1 MSLSSNAL
9 LVTGLIALVVLG
21 GFLAFRAPS
30 AIAAEPILITK
41 PSQHS
46 AAETL
51 NRLTKIMES
60 KGITIFARVDHA
72 AGAAKIGTEMPAT
85 ELLIF
90 GNPKL
95 GTPLMTANRSIGI
108 DLPLK
113 ALSWTDA
120 DGKTYLSYTAP
131 ATLKAR
137 WSIKDRDAVFEKITG
152 ALDKMTNAATGE

>member
-1 MSLSSNAL
+1 MSLTSNSL
-9 LVTGLIALVVLG
+9 LATGVIALAIVA
-21 GFLAFRAPS
+21 GFLMLRAP
-30 AIAAEPILITK
+30 AAVAADSPLITK
-41 PSQHS
+41 TSKHS

-51 NRLTKIMES
+51 DRLTKIMES

-113 ALSWTDA
+113 ALAWTDA
-120 DGKTYLSYTAP
+120 AGKTYLSYTDP
-131 ATLKAR
+131 AALKAR
-137 WSIKDRDAVFEKITG
+137 WSITGRDAVFEKITG
-152 ALDKMTNAATGE
+152 ALDKMTNAATGD